1 MMVMKVDS
9 SRIKAPYAGNATVID
24 FDDILLSF
32 IYKIYL
38 HISQIILNT
47 HLKCWLN

>member
-1 MMVMKVDS
+1 MVLEKVNIS
-9 SRIKAPYAGNATVID
+9 QNKWQAAGNATVID

-47 HLKCWLN
+47 P